1 MPDDSTFY
9 IGYHPNAPA
18 DTARTGRRLIVALV
32 GGAAVLGALIASR
45 QPKADPSVFEYGIE
59 RSFEGQIVEH
69 PYPALL
75 VPRPGITDRG
85 VAYSRY
91 LLVAQGK
98 HGAQQIVKGLD
109 GGSAELKGSLIYRD
123 GETMIEVAHVA
134 SSSAAS
140 AAPIRTEV
148 LGRFTLHGEIVDSKC
163 YLGVM
168 RPGNGAVHRG
178 CATRCLSGG
187 APPLLIVHDSTGPA
201 AFILLSGPDGAPL
214 PKAKLLRLVGTP
226 VVVTGEVLREGGVV
240 AVRAE
245 EIGNW

>member
-1 MPDDSTFY
+1 VNDDFY
-9 IGYHPNAPA
+9 VGYHPVAPD
-18 DTARTGRRLIVALV
+18 DTARTGRRLIIGLV
-32 GGAAVLGALIASR
+32 GGAALLAALIASR
-45 QPKADPSVFEYGIE
+45 QPEADPSVFEYGIE

-75 VPRPGITDRG
+75 VPRPGITDRA

-109 GGSAELKGSLIYRD
+109 SGDAELKGSLIYRD
-123 GETMIEVAHVA
+123 GQTMVEVA
-134 SSSAAS
+134 SATSRGQAS
-140 AAPIRTEV
+140 AAPIQTES

-168 RPGNGAVHRG
+168 RPGSGVVHRA

-187 APPLLIVHDSTGPA
+187 APPLLIVHDSTGPS
-201 AFILLSGPDGAPL
+201 AFILLTGPDGVPL
-214 PKAKLLRLVGTP
+214 PKARLLSFVATP
-226 VVVTGEVLREGGVV
+226 VVVTGEVLREGEVLV
-240 AVRAE
+240 MRAE
-245 EIGNW
+245 EIEGLRD